1 MKTKPLRIIP
11 QSPVGVGISSEYIN
25 SIISRIEDLVKTA
38 EEQKPIAGDNI
49 NIDYEGSIYKIEN
62 AFESRK

>member
-1 MKTKPLRIIP
+1 MKTKPLRIVP
-11 QSPVGVGISSEYIN
+11 ESPAGVGISSEYIN

-49 NIDYEGSIYKIEN
+49 NIDYTSRGAVIN
-62 AFESRK
+62 AVTA

>member
-25 SIISRIEDLVKTA
+25 SIISRIEDLVKTE

-49 NIDYEGSIYKIEN
+49 NIDYTSRGAVIN
-62 AFESRK
+62 AVTA